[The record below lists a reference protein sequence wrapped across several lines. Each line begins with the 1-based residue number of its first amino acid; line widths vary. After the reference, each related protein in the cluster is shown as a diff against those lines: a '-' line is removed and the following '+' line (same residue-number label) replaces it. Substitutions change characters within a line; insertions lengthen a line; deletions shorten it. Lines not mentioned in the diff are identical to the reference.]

1 MPGSPVRYGLPN
13 PAEPAIHDLPPFRYE
28 RGLVAVQLELRRAED
43 GTWRGRLLFGH
54 AAEDTAVAPA
64 TAEIFYAHSEA
75 DLWECVHDLREHH
88 LRDLYRSVT
97 E

>member
-1 MPGSPVRYGLPN
+1 MSGSPVRYGVPN
-13 PAEPAIHDLPPFRYE
+13 PAEPTLHDLPSFRYE
-28 RGLVAVQLELRRAED
+28 GDLVAVRLELRRAED

-54 AAEDTAVAPA
+54 TDDRSVAPA
-64 TAEIFYAHSEA
+64 TAEIFYAHSEV